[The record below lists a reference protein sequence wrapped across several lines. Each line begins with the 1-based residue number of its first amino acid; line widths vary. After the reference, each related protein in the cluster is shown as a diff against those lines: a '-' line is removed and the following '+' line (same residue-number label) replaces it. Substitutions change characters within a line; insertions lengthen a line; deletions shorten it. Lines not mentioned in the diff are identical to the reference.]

1 MRRILLCLPLLA
13 LAACDPVEIAR
24 MQDPSGTACRAHMA
38 ERFGVDF
45 AETSVTPL
53 GVNALGLPNYRVE
66 ARGQAFRCTL
76 DAAGEVAGLMR
87 VR

>member
-1 MRRILLCLPLLA
+1 MRPILLALPLLA
-13 LAACDPVEIAR
+13 LAACDPVEMAR
-24 MQDPSGTACRAHMA
+24 MEDPSGTACRERMVQ
-38 ERFGVDF
+38 RFGVAFD
-45 AETSVTPL
+45 ETTVTPL

-76 DAAGEVAGLMR
+76 DAAGDVAGLMR